1 MFVMGNPNL
10 IIAVDHQPLTKIFND
25 RPMETITNP
34 RVLQLKE
41 KTLMYHF
48 NIIHM
53 PVKKMKFPDITSRN
67 PVHSNKDDPSGVCEA
82 T

>member
-25 RPMETITNP
+25 RPLETITNP
-34 RVLQLKE
+34 RVLRLKE
-41 KTLMYHF
+41 KTLVYQF

-53 PVKKMKFPDITSRN
+53 PGKSKTMKFPDITSS
-67 PVHSNKDDPSGVCEA
+67 PFQQG
-82 T
+82 

>member
-25 RPMETITNP
+25 RPLETITNP
-34 RVLQLKE
+34 ASSNFQLKE
-41 KTLMYHF
+41 KTLVYQF

-53 PVKKMKFPDITSRN
+53 PGKSKIMKFPDITSS
-67 PVHSNKDDPSGVCEA
+67 PFQQG
-82 T
+82 